1 MNTSSNDISTQQL
14 FESGI
19 FFVRRREN
27 LSTINYLHSRDGQP
41 PTCID
46 TMILIM
52 QFLWYHTKQA
62 QTFVYNLS
70 VHTFKY
76 PRVNMLS

>member
-52 QFLWYHTKQA
+52 QFLW
-62 QTFVYNLS
+62 
-70 VHTFKY
+70 
-76 PRVNMLS
+76 

>member
-1 MNTSSNDISTQQL
+1 MNTSSNDISTRQL

-41 PTCID
+41 QTCID
-46 TMILIM
+46 TVLIIAIFVVPNRRSFITF
-52 QFLWYHTKQA
+52 QFIP
-62 QTFVYNLS
+62 LS
-70 VHTFKY
+70 IQELHV
-76 PRVNMLS
+76 